1 MSVAQRFSACSRSV
15 AAGTITILIA
25 GTLLTGCKTTKGDA
39 DPTVT
44 GSVGAPDAKIQ
55 QTQKWAKHWEK
66 DTSNVEAALSYSA
79 ALSAIGSQPQ
89 AVSVLRQTSM
99 RNPENQRIL
108 VAYGKQLV
116 AVGQL
121 DEARKILHKAL
132 AVGPVTWQLQSR
144 MGTVLDRL
152 GRHAQAQEYYGNAL
166 KASPNNASITNNL
179 GMSHALS
186 GKPQRAE
193 KILRAALPKAE
204 GPSAG
209 QMRQNLALVLGLQG
223 KFGQAEEVLSKEL
236 PPHLVEQNMAYIK
249 KMISQPNRWKQIQQS
264 DAPASA
270 KKRKS

>member
-1 MSVAQRFSACSRSV
+1 M
-15 AAGTITILIA
+15 
-25 GTLLTGCKTTKGDA
+25 LTA
-39 DPTVT
+39 
-44 GSVGAPDAKIQ
+44 
-55 QTQKWAKHWEK
+55 
-66 DTSNVEAALSYSA
+66 SNW
-79 ALSAIGSQPQ
+79 P
-89 AVSVLRQTSM
+89 R
-99 RNPENQRIL
+99 
-108 VAYGKQLV
+108 
-116 AVGQL
+116 VGQL
-121 DEARKILHKAL
+121 DEARKVLHKAL

-204 GPSAG
+204 GTSAG

-223 KFGQAEEVLSKEL
+223 KFGQVEKVLSKEL

-249 KMISQPNRWKQIQQS
+249 KMISQPNLPGSRSSKATRRPPLKRRRAKARLPKVGIGFGKKDTPKQRAKALERIRTIATRFSCRLSPPGRQ
-264 DAPASA
+264 PAFVIASPRLGQTPGA
-270 KKRKS
+270 MSCDQ